1 MMNGKMMKK
10 SLSLLLALCM
20 LLGLMTACGGEEQQ
34 GEAAPKYLRTVGTGA
49 ASNINPLQ
57 SNVNADLNVAT
68 YTASGLYGYIL
79 GESGKG
85 ELLPIYAD
93 GEPVDVSGDGTVW
106 QIKIKQ
112 DAKWADGAPM
122 NADTFLYSWKMVL
135 DPNLLMS
142 YAGEFALNF
151 IEIKGAK
158 DYYMQVAN
166 GTTVAWEDVG
176 IKKIDDYTV
185 ELTTVELSSDIEV
198 MRHMTSMAAAPV
210 YEPLFEA
217 GMNSD
222 RSSTTYGTEKA
233 QIACSGPFYI
243 DTWVKGSEIQYF
255 KNPNW
260 PYADLIKVDGM
271 VSRTVSDSGAAMQL
285 FEAGEV
291 DNIGLGVAALAKY
304 REDPRLMINDATMM
318 YTIDICDTNE
328 SEPILA
334 NMNFKRALYYGT
346 DRVAIAKLA
355 EERPATWLISHRA
368 VSYAD
373 GTTFRD
379 LDIANE
385 YLPENFGYDPELALE
400 YFNKAM
406 EEEGLESVDIE
417 MLYASDSGTSAI
429 IAQYLQEALPAIFG
443 ADRFVMTMR
452 AMPNTEMLA
461 EKKGCVKDP
470 NAYEISVS
478 RWGVVAQ
485 RYSPVRALEVYES
498 TYSRRNAPYH
508 CAEGDAAFNA
518 ALEPE
523 VRVDE
528 KASAIATAAAEK
540 AYLEGLVTIP
550 VCEQV
555 TYSMNSDRLIPAIE
569 KFDASIGTAFIYSDI
584 KQ

>member
-1 MMNGKMMKK
+1 MKGITMK
-10 SLSLLLALCM
+10 RRISLLLVLCM
-20 LLGLMTACGGEEQQ
+20 LFGLMTACGGGEEQT
-34 GEAAPKYLRTVGTGA
+34 EAAPKYLRTVGTAA

-57 SNVNADLNVAT
+57 ANVNADLTVAT
-68 YTASGLYGYIL
+68 YTASALYGYIL
-79 GESGKG
+79 SDEGKG
-85 ELLPIYAD
+85 ELMPIYAD

-106 QIKIKQ
+106 QIKISK
-112 DAKWADGAPM
+112 DAKWANGEPM

-142 YAGEFALNF
+142 FAGQFAVNF
-151 IEIKGAK
+151 IEIAGAK

-166 GTTVAWEDVG
+166 GTTVPWESVG

-185 ELTTVELSSDIEV
+185 EITAVEMCSAVEV
-198 MRHMTSMAAAPV
+198 MRHFGDVSSSPV

-222 RSSTTYGTEKA
+222 RSATTYGTEKD
-233 QIACSGPFYI
+233 QILCSGPFYI

-260 PYADLIKVDGM
+260 PHADLIKVDGM

-328 SEPILA
+328 NLPILA
-334 NMNFKRALYYGT
+334 NMNFKKALYYGT
-346 DRVAIAKLA
+346 DREAIAKLA

-406 EEEGLESVDIE
+406 EEEGLESLTVD
-417 MLYASDSGTSAI
+417 MLYASDGGTSSI
-429 IAQYLQEALPAIFG
+429 IAQFLQESLPAIFG
-443 ADRFVMTMR
+443 ADRFTMELS
-452 AMPNTEMLA
+452 AMPNTEMLSI
-461 EKKGCVKDP
+461 KKGCVKDP

-508 CAEGDAAFNA
+508 CAEGDAAFSA

-528 KASAIATAAAEK
+528 KAFALATAAAEK

-555 TYSMNSDRLIPAIE
+555 TYSMDSDRLIRPIE
-569 KFDASIGTAFIYSDI
+569 KFDASIGTGFIYSDI

>member
-1 MMNGKMMKK
+1 MKGKMTRRV
-10 SLSLLLALCM
+10 SLLLALCM
-20 LLGLMTACGGEEQQ
+20 LVGLMTSCGSEPTV
-34 GEAAPKYLRTVGTGA
+34 EAAPKYLKTVATSA

-57 SNVNADLNVAT
+57 ANVNADLTVAT
-68 YTASGLYGYIL
+68 YTASSLYGYVL
-79 GESGKG
+79 SEAGKG
-85 ELLPIYAD
+85 ELVPIYAD
-93 GEPVDVSGDGTVW
+93 GEPIDVKGDGTVW
-106 QIKIKQ
+106 QIKISK
-112 DAKWADGAPM
+112 DAKWASGESM

-135 DPNLLMS
+135 DPTLLMS
-142 YAGEFALNF
+142 YAGQFAVNF
-151 IEIKGAK
+151 IEIVGAK

-166 GTTVAWEDVG
+166 GTSVPWESVG

-185 ELTTVELSSDIEV
+185 EITAVELCSAVEV
-198 MRHMTSMAAAPV
+198 MRHFGDVAAAPV

-222 RSSTTYGTEKA
+222 RSATTYGTEKD
-233 QIACSGPFYI
+233 QVMFSGPFYI
-243 DTWVKGSEIQYF
+243 DTWVKGSEILYL

-271 VSRTVSDSGAAMQL
+271 HSRTVSDSGAAMQL

-304 REDPRLMINDATMM
+304 REDPRLMVNDATMM

-328 SEPILA
+328 NEPILA

-346 DRVAIAKLA
+346 DRTAIAKLA

-385 YLPENFGYDPELALE
+385 YLPENFGYDPELAKK
-400 YFNKAM
+400 YFDKALQ
-406 EEEGLESVDIE
+406 EEGLTSVDIE
-417 MLYASDSGTSAI
+417 MLYASDNGTSAI

-443 ADRFVMTMR
+443 VDRFVMTMR
-452 AMPNTEMLA
+452 AMPNTEMLV
-461 EKKGCVKDP
+461 EKKGCKDDP

-518 ALEPE
+518 ALEPA
-523 VRVDE
+523 VRIDE

-555 TYSMNSDRLIPAIE
+555 TYSMDSDRLIRPIE
-569 KFDASIGTAFIYSDI
+569 KFDASIGTGFIYSDI

>member
-1 MMNGKMMKK
+1 MKGKTMKK

-20 LLGLMTACGGEEQQ
+20 LLGLMTACGGEEQS
-34 GEAAPKYLRTVGTGA
+34 EAEPKYLRTVGTAA

-57 SNVNADLNVAT
+57 ANVNADLTVAT
-68 YTASGLYGYIL
+68 YTASSLYGYIL
-79 GESGKG
+79 NDEGKG
-85 ELLPIYAD
+85 ELMPIYAD

-106 QIKIKQ
+106 QMKIRK
-112 DAKWADGAPM
+112 DAKWANGEPM

-142 YAGEFALNF
+142 YAGQFAVNF
-151 IEIKGAK
+151 IEIVGAK

-166 GTTVAWEDVG
+166 GTTVSWDTVG
-176 IKKIDDYTV
+176 IRKIDDYTV
-185 ELTTVELSSDIEV
+185 EITAIEMCSAVEV
-198 MRHMTSMAAAPV
+198 MRHFGDVAAAPV

-222 RSSTTYGTEKA
+222 RSVTTYGTEKD
-233 QIACSGPFYI
+233 QIVCSGPFYI

-260 PYADLIKVDGM
+260 PHADLIKVDGM

-291 DNIGLGVAALAKY
+291 DNIGLSVAALAKY
-304 REDPRLMINDATMM
+304 REDPRLMVNDATMM

-328 SEPILA
+328 NLPILA
-334 NMNFKRALYYGT
+334 NMNFKKALYYGI
-346 DRVAIAKLA
+346 DRESIAKLA

-373 GTTFRD
+373 GTTFRE

-385 YLPENFGYDPELALE
+385 YLPDNFGYDPELALE
-400 YFNKAM
+400 HFNKAM
-406 EEEGLESVDIE
+406 EEEGLESVTVD
-417 MLYASDSGTSAI
+417 MLYASDGGTSSI
-429 IAQYLQEALPAIFG
+429 IAQFLQESLPAIFG
-443 ADRFVMTMR
+443 ADRFTMELS

-461 EKKGCVKDP
+461 LKKGCVNDP

-528 KASAIATAAAEK
+528 KAFAIATAAAEK

-555 TYSMNSDRLIPAIE
+555 TYSMDSDRLIRPIE
-569 KFDASIGTAFIYSDI
+569 KFDASIGTGFIYSDI

>member
-1 MMNGKMMKK
+1 MRKMKK
-10 SLSLLLALCM
+10 YISLLLALCM
-20 LLGLMTACGGEEQQ
+20 LLALATACGGEEQQ
-34 GEAAPKYLRTVGTGA
+34 GETAPKYLKTVGTGSA
-49 ASNINPLQ
+49 ANVNPLQ

-79 GESGKG
+79 SDEGKG
-85 ELLPIYAD
+85 ELMPIYAD
-93 GEPVDVSGDGTVW
+93 GEPIDVNGDGTVW
-106 QIKIKQ
+106 QMKISK
-112 DAKWADGAPM
+112 DAKWHNGESM

-135 DPNLLMS
+135 DPTLLMS
-142 YAGEFALNF
+142 FAGQFAVNF
-151 IEIKGAK
+151 IEIVGAK

-185 ELTTVELSSDIEV
+185 EITAVEMCSAVEV
-198 MRHMTSMAAAPV
+198 MRHFGDIAASPV

-222 RSSTTYGTEKA
+222 RSATTYGTEAA
-233 QIACSGPFYI
+233 QLMCSGPFYI
-243 DTWVKGSEIQYF
+243 DTWVKGSEIQYY
-255 KNPNW
+255 KNPHW
-260 PYADLIKVDGM
+260 PHADLIKVDGM

-291 DNIGLGVAALAKY
+291 DNIGLSVAGLAKY

-318 YTIDICDTNE
+318 YTIDICDTNTD
-328 SEPILA
+328 EPILA
-334 NMNFKRALYYGT
+334 NMNFKKALYYGT
-346 DRVAIAKLA
+346 DRVSIAKLA

-417 MLYASDSGTSAI
+417 MLYASDNGTSSI

-443 ADRFVMTMR
+443 TDRFVLSMR
-452 AMPNTEMLA
+452 AMPNTEMLV
-461 EKKGCVKDP
+461 EKKGCVNDP
-470 NAYEISVS
+470 KAYEISVS

-508 CAEGDAAFNA
+508 CIEGDIAFNA

-523 VRVDE
+523 VRIDE

-550 VCEQV
+550 VAEQV

>member
-1 MMNGKMMKK
+1 MKGITMK
-10 SLSLLLALCM
+10 RRISLLLVLCM
-20 LLGLMTACGGEEQQ
+20 LFGLMTACGGEEQA
-34 GEAAPKYLRTVGTGA
+34 EAAPKYLRTVGTSA

-57 SNVNADLNVAT
+57 ANVNADLTVAT
-68 YTASGLYGYIL
+68 YTASALYGYIL
-79 GESGKG
+79 SDEGKG
-85 ELLPIYAD
+85 ELMPIYAD

-106 QIKIKQ
+106 QIKISK
-112 DAKWADGAPM
+112 DAKWANGEPM

-142 YAGEFALNF
+142 FAGQFAVNF
-151 IEIKGAK
+151 IEIAGAK

-166 GTTVAWEDVG
+166 GTTVPWESVG

-185 ELTTVELSSDIEV
+185 EITAIEMCSAVEV
-198 MRHMTSMAAAPV
+198 MRHFGDVSSSPV

-222 RSSTTYGTEKA
+222 RSATTYGTEKD
-233 QIACSGPFYI
+233 QILCSGPFYI

-260 PYADLIKVDGM
+260 PHADLIKVDGM

-328 SEPILA
+328 NLPILA
-334 NMNFKRALYYGT
+334 NMNFKKALYYGT
-346 DRVAIAKLA
+346 DREAIAKLA

-406 EEEGLESVDIE
+406 EEEGLESLTVD
-417 MLYASDSGTSAI
+417 MLYASDGGTSSI
-429 IAQYLQEALPAIFG
+429 IAQFLQESLPAIFG
-443 ADRFVMTMR
+443 ADRFTMELS
-452 AMPNTEMLA
+452 AMPNTEMLSI
-461 EKKGCVKDP
+461 KKGCVKDP

-528 KASAIATAAAEK
+528 KAFALATAAAEK

-555 TYSMNSDRLIPAIE
+555 TYSMDSDRLIRPIE
-569 KFDASIGTAFIYSDI
+569 KFDASLGTAFIYSDI